1 MSKQTYR
8 RFDPWRSTPI
18 QEEARETIVG
28 GHYFN
33 IDRVSLTSPT
43 VGHFERLILHK
54 NNGDSVGVIGLTKD
68 GRVPLIEQYRIPV
81 HRWTLEIPAGHAV
94 DKGERPID
102 VAHRKLAEEVGYKA
116 GVMTQFCRFI
126 NTPSYST
133 QHTALYFAYD
143 LEPID
148 EREQYANEARAQV
161 RFLTPQECYELV
173 LNGTI
178 LDAKTVLLL
187 SGQGHHPHP
196 APVHGAE
203 PYDRCFPVRW
213 GSGTRLTRMLAHKC
227 ATLCCWSTEYVRQEY
242 VIARMCMRIWSAGM
256 K

>member
-1 MSKQTYR
+1 MSLQTTRKDWHEQANLSSLRSMAQYPHPRGGARNHSR
-8 RFDPWRSTPI
+8 RPLLQHRP
-18 QEEARETIVG
+18 RIV
-28 GHYFN
+28 N
-33 IDRVSLTSPT
+33 LPT

-178 LDAKTVLLL
+178 LDAKSIIAIQRLYM
-187 SGQGHHPHP
+187 
-196 APVHGAE
+196 APNHMIGVS
-203 PYDRCFPVRW
+203 PYDGAP
-213 GSGTRLTRMLAHKC
+213 
-227 ATLCCWSTEYVRQEY
+227 
-242 VIARMCMRIWSAGM
+242 ARD
-256 K
+256 

>member
-161 RFLTPQECYELV
+161 RFLTPQEI
-173 LNGTI
+173 G
-178 LDAKTVLLL
+178 
-187 SGQGHHPHP
+187 
-196 APVHGAE
+196 
-203 PYDRCFPVRW
+203 R
-213 GSGTRLTRMLAHKC
+213 AH
-227 ATLCCWSTEYVRQEY
+227 V
-242 VIARMCMRIWSAGM
+242 
-256 K
+256 

>member
-148 EREQYANEARAQV
+148 YRELYANEAGAQV

-178 LDAKTVLLL
+178 LDAKSIIAIQRLYM
-187 SGQGHHPHP
+187 
-196 APVHGAE
+196 APNHMIGVS
-203 PYDRCFPVRW
+203 PYDGAP
-213 GSGTRLTRMLAHKC
+213 
-227 ATLCCWSTEYVRQEY
+227 
-242 VIARMCMRIWSAGM
+242 ARD
-256 K
+256 